1 MGYRGLLHALRA
13 LLMPWR
19 NALQLAGLGNFK
31 NFQFPP
37 DYYNGL
43 AALFFN
49 TNDDAIRNLF
59 TSGTKNVFHMSTLFV
74 FFTAILAGA
83 TYMQAHSGDPSCGLI
98 SDHDPGLFALLGAT
112 SFLDRRNNEDDC
124 VSRRRESGEY
134 RSGVEDHRPQWGS
147 SGRRATSIRGSRFQ
161 NSLGLCLDP
170 HLLVMLKGKGF
181 MKEKVKTSGSS
192 VLQRFGA
199 FEFAKRGSG
208 KGLKIEN
215 LDFSDEEMDMYV
227 DLHPITNTS
236 PYTVVETMA
245 LAKAAVLFCA
255 LGLKAPA
262 RCAKDPRGEL
272 SLFESFSRDQILQ
285 CWPFF

>member
-124 VSRRRESGEY
+124 VS
-134 RSGVEDHRPQWGS
+134 
-147 SGRRATSIRGSRFQ
+147 
-161 NSLGLCLDP
+161 LCD
-170 HLLVMLKGKGF
+170 
-181 MKEKVKTSGSS
+181 TSGAH
-192 VLQRFGA
+192 VEPYMRHLGCWRCCVWA
-199 FEFAKRGSG
+199 A
-208 KGLKIEN
+208 
-215 LDFSDEEMDMYV
+215 
-227 DLHPITNTS
+227 DL
-236 PYTVVETMA
+236 
-245 LAKAAVLFCA
+245 LFR
-255 LGLKAPA
+255 PA
-262 RCAKDPRGEL
+262 SREWGI
-272 SLFESFSRDQILQ
+272 SFRR
-285 CWPFF
+285 

>member
-1 MGYRGLLHALRA
+1 
-13 LLMPWR
+13 
-19 NALQLAGLGNFK
+19 
-31 NFQFPP
+31 
-37 DYYNGL
+37 
-43 AALFFN
+43 
-49 TNDDAIRNLF
+49 
-59 TSGTKNVFHMSTLFV
+59 
-74 FFTAILAGA
+74 
-83 TYMQAHSGDPSCGLI
+83 
-98 SDHDPGLFALLGAT
+98 
-112 SFLDRRNNEDDC
+112 
-124 VSRRRESGEY
+124 
-134 RSGVEDHRPQWGS
+134 
-147 SGRRATSIRGSRFQ
+147 
-161 NSLGLCLDP
+161 
-170 HLLVMLKGKGF
+170 MLKGKGF

-272 SLFESFSRDQILQ
+272 SLFESFSRDQMLQ